1 MSYQPS
7 QTSTSE
13 EGAHTP
19 FVRAA
24 RAHALLVAAITIAA
38 VVTAVVW
45 ETTRASKYNATA
57 QILVTPVENGLA
69 YAGLPAVV
77 VASPADPQRTL
88 QTATSVLESPV
99 AALTTSQQLGRGWTS
114 LRVSEAVKVQ
124 PRGESDILAITGTA
138 GGAAEAAR
146 LANYYAHNALAQHAE
161 LLSRE
166 ARTQLV
172 QLQAR
177 AQAMPAGERSD
188 TPVTTKLTALSTV
201 AQGHDPN
208 FSLLQAASFPTSSAG
223 PSKKLIVVLALL
235 AGLALGIG
243 AATVIE
249 YLNRRVRDEEELLSL
264 YPLPVL
270 SRVPLLRH
278 GSPEMTDLD
287 LIPPKVRE
295 AFRTLQ
301 IQLPPSSSAAGRAIM
316 FTSPSPRDGKTAS
329 AIGYSLVLAA
339 SNFRVILFDF
349 DVRRSDIGR
358 RLNVGADLTDLSR
371 MDTKLDQLLVEPVSA
386 PGLRVFSANSQG
398 DVSRAL
404 DVVGRRLPELLR
416 TARELADYV
425 IVDTPPVGQVSDAL
439 RAAVT
444 VDDIVL
450 VTRPGNTDRT
460 ELQHTRE
467 LLDRLGHTPTGLLLI
482 GDWAVG
488 DAYAAYGADVVAEP
502 NGRPPAG
509 APVPPV
515 AAGQAD
521 EAPTASMTAGKG
533 DEEPTG
539 SPPKPF
545 PYP

>member
-1 MSYQPS
+1 
-7 QTSTSE
+7 
-13 EGAHTP
+13 
-19 FVRAA
+19 
-24 RAHALLVAAITIAA
+24 
-38 VVTAVVW
+38 
-45 ETTRASKYNATA
+45 
-57 QILVTPVENGLA
+57 
-69 YAGLPAVV
+69 
-77 VASPADPQRTL
+77 
-88 QTATSVLESPV
+88 
-99 AALTTSQQLGRGWTS
+99 
-114 LRVSEAVKVQ
+114 
-124 PRGESDILAITGTA
+124 
-138 GGAAEAAR
+138 
-146 LANYYAHNALAQHAE
+146 
-161 LLSRE
+161 
-166 ARTQLV
+166 
-172 QLQAR
+172 
-177 AQAMPAGERSD
+177 
-188 TPVTTKLTALSTV
+188 
-201 AQGHDPN
+201 
-208 FSLLQAASFPTSSAG
+208 
-223 PSKKLIVVLALL
+223 
-235 AGLALGIG
+235 
-243 AATVIE
+243 
-249 YLNRRVRDEEELLSL
+249 
-264 YPLPVL
+264 
-270 SRVPLLRH
+270 
-278 GSPEMTDLD
+278 
-287 LIPPKVRE
+287 
-295 AFRTLQ
+295 
-301 IQLPPSSSAAGRAIM
+301 M

-386 PGLRVFSANSQG
+386 PGLRVFSASSQG

-502 NGRPPAG
+502 NGRPPGG

-521 EAPTASMTAGKG
+521 EAPTASVTAGEG
-533 DEEPTG
+533 NEEPTA

>member
-7 QTSTSE
+7 QTSARE
-13 EGAHTP
+13 EGAHAP

-24 RAHALLVAAITIAA
+24 RAHVLLIAAITIAA

-45 ETTRASKYNATA
+45 QTARAPKYSATA
-57 QILVTPVENGLA
+57 QVLVTPVENGVA
-69 YAGLPAVV
+69 YGGLPAVV

-99 AALTTSQQLGRGWTS
+99 AALTTSQQLGRGWTPI
-114 LRVSEAVKVQ
+114 RVTEAVKVQ

-138 GGAAEAAR
+138 PRAAEAAR
-146 LANYYAHNALAQHAE
+146 LANYYAHDALAQHAN
-161 LLSRE
+161 LLGRE
-166 ARTQLV
+166 ARTQV
-172 QLQAR
+172 AQLQEQAR
-177 AQAMPAGERSD
+177 ALPAGERAD
-188 TPVTTKLTALSTV
+188 TQLTTKLAALSTV
-201 AQGHDPN
+201 ANGHDPN
-208 FSLLQAASFPTSSAG
+208 FSLLQAAAFPTSSSG
-223 PSKKLIVVLALL
+223 TSKKLIIVLALL
-235 AGLALGIG
+235 AGLAIGVG

-270 SRVPLLRH
+270 SRVPLVRH
-278 GSPEMTDLD
+278 GTAEVTSLD
-287 LIPPKVRE
+287 LIPPRVRE

-301 IQLPPSSSAAGRAIM
+301 IQFPPEAHRGRAHRGRSSAGGRAIM

-329 AIGYSLVLAA
+329 AISYSLVLAA

-349 DVRRSDIGR
+349 DLRRSDVGK
-358 RLNVGADLTDLSR
+358 RLNVGADLPDLSR
-371 MDTKLDQLLVEPVSA
+371 MDTRLDQLLVEPVSA
-386 PGLRVFSANSQG
+386 PGLRVFSANSHG
-398 DVSRAL
+398 DAARAL
-404 DVVGRRLPELLR
+404 DIVGRRLSELLR

-425 IVDTPPVGQVSDAL
+425 IVDTPPLGQVSDAL

-467 LLDRLGHTPTGLLLI
+467 LLDRLGHTPTGLLVI
-482 GDWAVG
+482 GDTGAG
-488 DAYAAYGADVVAEP
+488 DAYASYGADVVAKP
-502 NGRPPAG
+502 NGRSPASAPAPPLKAG
-509 APVPPV
+509 A
-515 AAGQAD
+515 GD
-521 EAPTASMTAGKG
+521 EAPTAN
-533 DEEPTG
+533 
-539 SPPKPF
+539 PPKPF